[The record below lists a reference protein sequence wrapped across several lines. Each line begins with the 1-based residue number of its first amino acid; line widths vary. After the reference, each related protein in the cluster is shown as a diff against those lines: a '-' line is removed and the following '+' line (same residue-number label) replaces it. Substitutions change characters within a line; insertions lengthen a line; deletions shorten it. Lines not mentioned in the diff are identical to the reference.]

1 MSTAADLEA
10 LLPQTQCRQC
20 GFDGCAP
27 YAEAMAAGEAGIHLC
42 PPGGETVMR
51 ELAALLDL
59 PPRPLEQAD
68 KAATPK
74 VLAYIDEA
82 ACIGC
87 TACIKACPVD
97 AIMGASKQMHTVLAD
112 ECTGCELC
120 LPPCPVDCIEL
131 HPVPDAFLPRARPE
145 RRAAA
150 AHAKTRYQRRQTRL
164 QRLADE
170 RSAYLAERAAAHR
183 AKQTANTEPAAN
195 GAIDPAALIAQA
207 MARAQALQNQ
217 RSVPSNREAFREREI
232 ADAQDKAAFRRAQRD
247 VRYGDEAQKAAAIRY
262 LKERKAAEEQETQSA
277 GKAG

>member
-1 MSTAADLEA
+1 MSTAADIEA

-27 YAEAMAAGEAGIHLC
+27 YAAAMAAGEAGIHLC

-51 ELAALLDL
+51 ELAALLGV

-68 KAATPK
+68 KAAAPK
-74 VLAYIDEA
+74 VLAYIDET

-97 AIMGASKQMHTVLAD
+97 AIMGASKQMHTVLAG

-150 AHAKTRYQRRQTRL
+150 AHAQARYRRRQSRL

-170 RSAYLAERAAAHR
+170 RNAYLAERAAAHR
-183 AKQTANTEPAAN
+183 ARQSANAEPAGSAVN
-195 GAIDPAALIAQA
+195 PAALIAQA

-217 RSVPSNREAFREREI
+217 RSVPGNREAFRAREI
-232 ADAQDKAAFRRAQRD
+232 ADAQNKAAFRRAQRD
-247 VRYGDEAQKAAAIRY
+247 VRYGDAAQKAAAIRY
-262 LKERKAAEEQETQSA
+262 LQERKAAEEQSA